1 MNWMGVVSR
10 EDVRGK
16 TALFTSWN
24 DKEAPSVLNVTS
36 HLFTAELDENL
47 PKGHEITE
55 EELANVE
62 LPAFSI
68 DWQQVISKT
77 WVAPEEEKRT
87 LVDQQS
93 ITLNKT
99 EYKK

>member
-1 MNWMGVVSR
+1 MGVVSR

-16 TALFTSWN
+16 KVLFHTWN

-68 DWQQVISKT
+68 DWKQVISKT
-77 WVAPEEEKRT
+77 WLAPEEKRT